1 MKIVFRLYL
10 QCDINEIPRPTLLM
24 ISSGSGFQIRTFRMM
39 PDNFVCEYPV
49 GSVSFPKDNHK
60 SHMGERKNALSCK
73 VKGKK
78 FTLYTNLLKQKQASV
93 FYSAANN
100 FCKEKGGSL
109 AMPKTRE
116 EQKGVIAF
124 VRGKGRKVLWAFG
137 LWGPFP
143 GS

>member
-10 QCDINEIPRPTLLM
+10 QCGINKIPRPTLLM
-24 ISSGSGFQIRTFRMM
+24 ISSGSGFRIRTYNL
-39 PDNFVCEYPV
+39 PDDFVCEYPV